1 MARGSRSRD
10 GDNASREKESP
21 SVIANG
27 LRIVGDVVSG
37 GAVHIEGE
45 VDGDIRC
52 TDLVIGAEGRVNG
65 HVTAATVVVFGNMT
79 GTIRA
84 QHVRLTRG
92 ATVEG
97 DVIHERLTVEAGARL
112 DGYYRPVEHL
122 DVATA
127 ADARRQP
134 GRTRRA
140 EPELPRRTLPPFRKT
155 PRSAM
160 SLRQFSLRQF
170 QGLTPKPLH

>member
-1 MARGSRSRD
+1 MARESGNRD
-10 GDNASREKESP
+10 GDEASRAEEPP
-21 SVIANG
+21 SVIAAG

-37 GAVHIEGE
+37 GVVHIEGE

-52 TDLVIGAEGRVNG
+52 TELTIGAEGRVKG
-65 HVTAATVVVFGNMT
+65 HVTAAAVVVFGNMA

-84 QHVRLTRG
+84 RHVWLARG
-92 ATVEG
+92 ATVEAE
-97 DVIHERLTVEAGARL
+97 VIHERLTVEAGARL

-122 DVATA
+122 DVAA
-127 ADARRQP
+127 ADVRRQP

-140 EPELPRRTLPPFRKT
+140 EPDLPRRTLPPFRKA
-155 PRSAM
+155 PRSA
-160 SLRQFSLRQF
+160 LSLRQF

>member
-1 MARGSRSRD
+1 MAQESGKPDVEES
-10 GDNASREKESP
+10 SREEEPP
-21 SVIANG
+21 SVISAG

-37 GAVHIEGE
+37 GVVHIEGE

-52 TDLVIGAEGRVNG
+52 AKLMIGAEGRVKG
-65 HVTAATVVVFGNMT
+65 QVTAATVVVHGNMA

-84 QHVRLTRG
+84 QHVRLARS

-97 DVIHERLTVEAGARL
+97 EVIHEQLTVEAGARL

-122 DVATA
+122 DVVAA

-134 GRTRRA
+134 GRARRA
-140 EPELPRRTLPPFRKT
+140 EPDAPRRPLSPFRKA

-160 SLRQFSLRQF
+160 SLRQF